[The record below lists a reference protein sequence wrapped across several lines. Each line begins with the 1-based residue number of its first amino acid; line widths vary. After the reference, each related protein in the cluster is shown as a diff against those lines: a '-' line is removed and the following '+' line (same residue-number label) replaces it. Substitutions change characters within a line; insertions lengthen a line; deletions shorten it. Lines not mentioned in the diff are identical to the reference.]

1 MTLPYDKRGS
11 AVTMLTIGELANRA
25 GTNAVTIRYYEK
37 RHLISTSERS
47 EGGHR
52 LYSETLVHRLR
63 FVQNAKLVGFSL
75 EEILVLLE
83 LQQHKNH
90 SSRPVK
96 KMTLDKIQ
104 IVDEKIAALQEIKH
118 LLEKISCQCDGTA
131 TIQDCP
137 ILVALQSESL
147 VHEDDIAQVKNNK
160 LMKEMRS
167 NDAK

>member
-1 MTLPYDKRGS
+1 MIKKRS
-11 AVTMLTIGELANRA
+11 PMAMLTIGELADCA
-25 GTNAVTIRYYEK
+25 ETNAVTIRYYEK

-63 FVQNAKLVGFSL
+63 FIQNAKSVGFSL

-90 SSRPVK
+90 SSHPIK

-104 IVDEKIAALQEIKH
+104 IIDEKITALQDIKH
-118 LLEKISCQCDGTA
+118 LLEKLSCQCDGTA
-131 TIQDCP
+131 IIQDCP

-147 VHEDDIAQVKNNK
+147 TTENDIAQVKNNK
-160 LMKEMRS
+160 LMRKKRS